1 MKKIFT
7 IILTA
12 LMISGCVGETK
23 ETESIKVNE
32 EQKIMTT
39 INQENQIQIQIGNK
53 IFNATLENNPTVEAF
68 LKKLPLDIELEE
80 LNGNEKYYRFN
91 EIFPTDDSNPKNI
104 HTGDLMLFN
113 GNYFVLFYK
122 DFSTGY
128 SYTRLGKIDN
138 IEELTEAVGKGA
150 IKIKITK

>member
-12 LMISGCVGETK
+12 LMISGCGGEAK
-23 ETESIKVNE
+23 EAVTE
-32 EQKIMTT
+32 EQSTMTKV
-39 INQENQIQIQIGNK
+39 ENQIKIQIDNK

-68 LKKLPLDIELEE
+68 LNKLPLNIELEE
-80 LNGNEKYYRFN
+80 LNGNEKYYRFD
-91 EIFPTDDSNPKNI
+91 EKFPTNDSNPKTI
-104 HTGDLMLFN
+104 HTGDLMLFS
-113 GNYFVLFYK
+113 GNYFVMFYK

-138 IEELTEAVGKGA
+138 IEGLTEAVGKGN